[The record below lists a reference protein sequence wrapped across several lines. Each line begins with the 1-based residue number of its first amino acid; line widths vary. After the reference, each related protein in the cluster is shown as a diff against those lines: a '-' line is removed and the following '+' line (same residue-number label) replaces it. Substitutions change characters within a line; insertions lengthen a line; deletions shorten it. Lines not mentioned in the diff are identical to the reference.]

1 MNQQDKEQ
9 FSKALVES
17 SFIFPRDIT
26 KPLLKIYFEALE
38 EFGINE
44 VYAAIK
50 KHNANATFFPKPG
63 DIRAIININKPK
75 IEDKALLAWN
85 HIERSISKLGGYRSL
100 TLTDGVSAKSLDSV
114 GGWQRICAMSY
125 KELEFKKRDFIKTYL
140 ATAPTSDNLLPI
152 KMNGLH
158 DLAKLENKE

>member
-1 MNQQDKEQ
+1 MTNEDKNE
-9 FSKALVES
+9 FTEVLVTA
-17 SFIFPRDIT
+17 SFVATKDIT
-26 KPLLKIYFEALE
+26 KPMLKIYFELLE
-38 EFGINE
+38 DLDINDIK
-44 VYAAIK
+44 AAVK
-50 KHNANATFFPKPG
+50 KHCQTSVFYPKPA
-63 DIRAIININKPK
+63 DIRAIINANKPK

-100 TLTDGVSAKSLDSV
+100 TLTDRVSAKSLDSV
-114 GGWQRICAMSY
+114 GGWQRICSMSY